1 MSSKKKKKKKKKRE
15 KKKRMSIVSSILKK
29 NCKKIN
35 TYHAQESFSV
45 EEDFT
50 PLKSS

>member
-1 MSSKKKKKKKKKRE
+1 MSSKKKNYE
-15 KKKRMSIVSSILKK
+15 
-29 NCKKIN
+29 KIN

-45 EEDFT
+45 EEDLI